1 MCLVHT
7 ADPALLDLVYITLHT
22 SWSPSKPHQRP
33 YTRSDTRI
41 APCPSRPAGSIA
53 AGYSLNASSY
63 LCTTPDVG
71 PECCSGVWCS
81 EATYAPRPG
90 LAQSPDSSP
99 IHQDTVSRPVR
110 PPPPGPARGNP
121 DGEKR

>member
-33 YTRSDTRI
+33 YSRSDTRV
-41 APCPSRPAGSIA
+41 APYPSRPAASIP

-63 LCTTPDVG
+63 LRTSV
-71 PECCSGVWCS
+71 
-81 EATYAPRPG
+81 PRPTSG
-90 LAQSPDSSP
+90 PSVAVASGAQRRRMRPDPHPRSYWL
-99 IHQDTVSRPVR
+99 
-110 PPPPGPARGNP
+110 
-121 DGEKR
+121 